1 MKLIFGAV
9 IATAAVIIL
18 GVLIVIPSF
27 FPSENHV
34 NVMLVFNIYDG
45 PNLDNWCGNISDF
58 LASENLIGTI
68 FISGDLAKK
77 NPSCVTSFSKE
88 FDVGSQTYSFTP
100 LTQISDYV
108 IQLEEVKKGRDS
120 INEVGNF
127 DSKLFK
133 APHGET
139 DESIYSLLSSNGIL
153 ADFSYQNQYNK
164 FYDNKFL
171 KFDILTLNSQEI
183 SSNSLQAIESSTI
196 PVQIEFDSS
205 MSVEEIQKMILQ
217 IKSLNVDFVTASEI
231 TKIDLTRRN

>member
-9 IATAAVIIL
+9 IATATVIIL

-27 FPSENHV
+27 FPSENHAD
-34 NVMLVFNIYDG
+34 VMLVFNIYDH
-45 PNLDNWCGNISDF
+45 PNLDNWCRNLSDF
-58 LASENLIGTI
+58 LASENVIGTI
-68 FISGDLAKK
+68 FISGDLAKT
-77 NPSCVTSFSKE
+77 NPSCVTSFSKA

-100 LTQISDYV
+100 LTQISDYA

-120 INEVGNF
+120 INEVGNL

-133 APHGET
+133 APYGET
-139 DESIYSLLSSNGIL
+139 DENIYSLLSSNEIL

-164 FYDNKFL
+164 FYDDKFL
-171 KFDILTLNSQEI
+171 KFDILTLNSQDI
-183 SSNSLQAIESSTI
+183 SSNSLQAVKSSAI

-205 MSVEEIQKMILQ
+205 MSLEEIQRITLQ

-231 TKIDLTRRN
+231 TKMDLTRRN